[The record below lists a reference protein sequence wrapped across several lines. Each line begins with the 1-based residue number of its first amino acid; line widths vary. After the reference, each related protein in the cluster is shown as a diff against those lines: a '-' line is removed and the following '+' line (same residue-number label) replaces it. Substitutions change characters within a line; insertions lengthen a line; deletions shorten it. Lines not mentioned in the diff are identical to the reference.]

1 MKKAHHRLYLKDAAF
16 LSLLLAPLH
25 WPLTNNA
32 VMKETQLL
40 IKDYMQ
46 QNVSALLIAQLYDS
60 LHYEISSKMQSALS
74 M

>member
-1 MKKAHHRLYLKDAAF
+1 
-16 LSLLLAPLH
+16 
-25 WPLTNNA
+25 
-32 VMKETQLL
+32 MKETQLV

-74 M
+74 V